1 MLIVQHHGTNT
12 PISYKNVINPIK
24 LAGGGFAP
32 NWEQYNKIVASGS
45 KMNILKKDFERVQ
58 EEGAIIIVN
67 FAGGWCTM
75 TYGMDILEGAE
86 LVDKELI
93 GN

>member
-12 PISYKNVINPIK
+12 PIKYKHVINPIK
-24 LAGGGFAP
+24 CENGTFAP
-32 NWEQYNKIVASGS
+32 NWRKFDEIQQQGS
-45 KMNILKKDFERVQ
+45 KMNILGGDFERVQ
-58 EEGAIIIVN
+58 KEGAIIIIN